1 MTSVHDF
8 QVKTIDGQNKSLR
21 DYAGHPLLIVNVASR
36 CGLTPQYTALEALY
50 QRFKGRGFTVLA
62 FPCNDF
68 GAQEP
73 GTEAEIKTFC
83 ESNYRVSFPL
93 FSKVH
98 VKGPANQRAPL
109 YEFLTSQQTAPDGPG
124 DIAWNFAKFLVGSD
138 GRVLARFN
146 PQTAPDAPEVISAI
160 EAATKRE

>member
-8 QVKTIDGQNKSLR
+8 QVKTIDGHNKSLR
-21 DYAGHPLLIVNVASR
+21 DYAGHQLLIVNVASR

-73 GTEAEIKTFC
+73 GSEAEIKTFC
-83 ESNYRVSFPL
+83 ESKYNVTFPL
-93 FSKVH
+93 FSKLH
-98 VKGPANQRAPL
+98 VKGNDRAPL
-109 YEFLTSQQTAPDGPG
+109 YEFLTTQHTAPDGPG

-146 PQTAPDAPEVISAI
+146 PQTAPDAPEVITAI